1 MKKVVVIGAGPG
13 GYTAAFYAA
22 DLGLE
27 VTLVEKNDVLG
38 GVCLNVGCIPSKSY
52 LHLAKVLDEAK
63 EISHAG
69 IVFSEPTIDI
79 NKMRD
84 YKNSV
89 VGKLTN
95 GLNVL
100 AKQRKINVIHGEAKF
115 INNTTLEIKQ
125 KNNELTKLTFDY
137 AIIATGSRPSTIPNV
152 PLSHRIWDSTD
163 ALEIKNI
170 PNKLLVVGGGV
181 IGLELGSVYGS
192 LGSNVTVIEFMD
204 GLLPGADRDLVA
216 VLQKKLSN
224 KIKNVWTSSKVVS
237 MEEVENGI
245 KVKYEGK
252 YTGEELFDNVLLS
265 VGRKPNTEFLG
276 LENTKIELNRG
287 FIVVDKKLQ
296 TNEPNIFAIG
306 DVVGNPMLAHKASA
320 EAKVAVEAIIGK
332 KVAFE
337 PKVIPSVVYTDPEV
351 AWAGLTENEAKAMN
365 LNYEVVKFPF
375 QALGRAIA
383 MDRTEGFT
391 KMIIEKESEI
401 VLGVAMVGPNAGDM
415 ISEGAL
421 AIEMGA
427 TVKDIALTIHPHPTL
442 SESMMEAA
450 EMFFGHCT
458 HLYKPKKH

>member
-22 DLGLE
+22 DLGLD
-27 VTLVEKNDVLG
+27 VTLVEKQNVLG

-69 IVFSEPTIDI
+69 ITFSNPSIDI
-79 NKMRD
+79 NKMRE

-89 VGKLTN
+89 VGKLTS
-95 GLNVL
+95 GLNIL
-100 AKQRKINVIHGEAKF
+100 AKQRKINVIFGEAKF

-125 KNNELTKLTFDY
+125 KNNEVTKLTFDY
-137 AIIATGSRPSTIPNV
+137 AIIATGSRPATIPNV

-204 GLLPGADRDLVA
+204 GLLPGADRDIVA
-216 VLQKKLSN
+216 VLQKKLSS

-252 YTGEELFDNVLLS
+252 FTGEDVFDNVLLS

-296 TNEPNIFAIG
+296 TKEPNIFAIG

-320 EAKVAVEAIIGK
+320 EAKVAVEAILGK

-450 EMFFGHCT
+450 ELFFGHCT